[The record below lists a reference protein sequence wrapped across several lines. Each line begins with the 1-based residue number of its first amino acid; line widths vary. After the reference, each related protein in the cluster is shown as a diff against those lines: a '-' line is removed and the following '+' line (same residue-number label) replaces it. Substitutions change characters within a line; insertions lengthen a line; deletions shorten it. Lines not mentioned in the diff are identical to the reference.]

1 MSPAQA
7 DTGGKEGPL
16 QEHKESLPG
25 LETYLSCSLHLP
37 RLIGVIIKCYF
48 KGKNA
53 RAVGLYRETL
63 SPQTKAKKGVMN
75 ERKLFY
81 CVFQWGPT

>member
-48 KGKNA
+48 KGENA
-53 RAVGLYRETL
+53 RAARAIQGNAVSTNQSQKVGYE
-63 SPQTKAKKGVMN
+63 
-75 ERKLFY
+75 
-81 CVFQWGPT
+81 